1 MSNILQ
7 SPREKLISNFKSKCD
22 TDYEK
27 IYLSKLSDQLLQKK
41 LNCYVNSILLQI
53 KNSANFESNL
63 KSTHYNNSIC
73 IFDDITLI
81 KTYTI
86 EHISKINNESQLGM
100 SLFIDWGYLL
110 SCIDKPIQEQ
120 LMIIL

>member
-7 SPREKLISNFKSKCD
+7 SPREKLISNFKSKCG

-41 LNCYVNSILLQI
+41 LNCYVDSILLQI
-53 KNSANFESNL
+53 ENSANFESNL
-63 KSTHYNNSIC
+63 KSTQYNNSIC

-86 EHISKINNESQLGM
+86 DHISKINNESQLGM

-110 SCIDKPIQEQ
+110 TCIDRPIQKQ